1 MRRIAIATTILAL
14 VAHLTG
20 CAADAPSAPRPGGG
34 GQNDGS
40 LHVVLNTNNAN
51 PAAGGCSLMQA
62 TATLNGA
69 NVPDGTS
76 VSFVTDL
83 GTFSQNGQP
92 SISVVA
98 SGGVAVTSVCSPV
111 PGVANVRATA
121 RAQGKVGDAS
131 LPISFQ
137 SSPSAGFVSS
147 CSPTFG
153 SPSGGTALTL
163 TGGGFSGSASTTN
176 VYFTAAG
183 ITRQGL
189 VASVNSTEIGVVTPN
204 FPEVSGL
211 STPVQI
217 QITLNAGSSTP
228 TTLTAPNCFVFST
241 APASAPTVS
250 SVLPSSG
257 KNEGN
262 TRVSIVGSG
271 FIAPL
276 QVFFG
281 PAEAQV
287 LSISYNQIVA
297 LTPPATGIGL
307 PNQNQS
313 VDVRVHEVQSGLDGN
328 LAGGFQYGPAL
339 RIISFSGANVQS
351 ASGPFT
357 PLTIFGE
364 GFDAPVKVS
373 LAGWVATVLSVSATE
388 IVVVPGS
395 IVAAGC
401 SDVSGAMEVTNINTG
416 DTATGQSFTYLVSAS
431 GPIITGVTP
440 SSAQVPGAGIQL
452 LISGSNFPTTV
463 AGVSVTVGGR
473 QVTVDD
479 GDVDLADGAVA
490 ADQRGGADLPGHR
503 SGRHADACRR
513 GAGREGHESGHHV
526 RRDLP
531 RRLHVPPAVRRRSV
545 TDRQLERTTAPF
557 GGRFAFTKL
566 G

>member
-1 MRRIAIATTILAL
+1 MRRIAIGTTILAL
-14 VAHLTG
+14 VAHLSG
-20 CAADAPSAPRPGGG
+20 CAADAPTAPRPGGG
-34 GQNDGS
+34 GNNDGA
-40 LHVVLNTNNAN
+40 LQILLNTSN
-51 PAAGGCSLMQA
+51 PNPPAGSCSLIQA

-69 NVPDGTS
+69 SVPEGTGIA
-76 VSFVTDL
+76 FVTDL
-83 GTFSQNGQP
+83 GAFQENGQP
-92 SISVVA
+92 SVTVVA
-98 SGGVAVTSVCSPV
+98 TSGVAVTSVCSPV
-111 PGVANVRATA
+111 SGIANVRASATV
-121 RAQGKVGDAS
+121 QGKSGNAS
-131 LPISFQ
+131 LPIAFQ
-137 SSPSAGFVSS
+137 LTQSAGFVTA

-153 SPSGGTALTL
+153 APAGGTSLTL
-163 TGGGFSGSASTTN
+163 SGGGFTGSASTTR
-176 VYFTAAG
+176 VLFTAAG
-183 ITRQGL
+183 ITREGL
-189 VASVNSTEIGVVTPN
+189 VASVTSTQIGVVTPA
-204 FPEVSGL
+204 FPEVTGL

-217 QITLNAGSSTP
+217 RIILNSGTASP
-228 TTLTAPNCFVFST
+228 TTLTAPSCFVFST

-287 LSISYNQIVA
+287 LSVSFNQIVA

-313 VDVRVHEVQSGLDGN
+313 VSVRVHEVNSGLDGT
-328 LAGGFQYGPAL
+328 LDSGFQYGPAL
-339 RIISFSGANVQS
+339 RIISFAGANVQS

-357 PLTIFGE
+357 PVTIFGE

-388 IVVVPGS
+388 IVVVPGP

-431 GPIITGVTP
+431 GPVITGVTP
-440 SSAQVPGAGIQL
+440 TTAQVPGAGIQL
-452 LISGSNFPTTV
+452 LITGSNFPTSA

-473 QVTVDD
+473 QVSVVTASSTSLTVQ
-479 GDVDLADGAVA
+479 LPPTNA
-490 ADQRGGADLPGHR
+490 AAPTCQGADPAGTLTAAGAAQDVRVTNLSTTCAATFPG
-503 SGRHADACRR
+503 
-513 GAGREGHESGHHV
+513 
-526 RRDLP
+526 
-531 RRLHVPPAVRRRSV
+531 
-545 TDRQLERTTAPF
+545 
-557 GGRFAFTKL
+557 AFTYL
-566 G
+566 LPCVVAP

>member
-1 MRRIAIATTILAL
+1 M
-14 VAHLTG
+14 
-20 CAADAPSAPRPGGG
+20 
-34 GQNDGS
+34 
-40 LHVVLNTNNAN
+40 
-51 PAAGGCSLMQA
+51 
-62 TATLNGA
+62 
-69 NVPDGTS
+69 
-76 VSFVTDL
+76 
-83 GTFSQNGQP
+83 
-92 SISVVA
+92 
-98 SGGVAVTSVCSPV
+98 
-111 PGVANVRATA
+111 
-121 RAQGKVGDAS
+121 
-131 LPISFQ
+131 
-137 SSPSAGFVSS
+137 
-147 CSPTFG
+147 
-153 SPSGGTALTL
+153 
-163 TGGGFSGSASTTN
+163 
-176 VYFTAAG
+176 
-183 ITRQGL
+183 
-189 VASVNSTEIGVVTPN
+189 
-204 FPEVSGL
+204 
-211 STPVQI
+211 
-217 QITLNAGSSTP
+217 
-228 TTLTAPNCFVFST
+228 
-241 APASAPTVS
+241 S

-313 VDVRVHEVQSGLDGN
+313 VTVRVHAVESGLDGS
-328 LAGGFQYGPAL
+328 LPGGFQYGPAL

-373 LAGWVATVLSVSATE
+373 LAGWVATVLSVSASE

-416 DTATGQSFTYLVSAS
+416 DTATGQTFTYLVSAS

-473 QVTVDD
+473 QVTVVTATSTSLTVQLPPTNAAAPTCQGSDPAD
-479 GDVDLADGAVA
+479 TLTPAGPAEDVRVTNLATTCA
-490 ADQRGGADLPGHR
+490 ASFPG
-503 SGRHADACRR
+503 
-513 GAGREGHESGHHV
+513 
-526 RRDLP
+526 
-531 RRLHVPPAVRRRSV
+531 
-545 TDRQLERTTAPF
+545 
-557 GGRFAFTKL
+557 AFTYL
-566 G
+566 LPCVVAP